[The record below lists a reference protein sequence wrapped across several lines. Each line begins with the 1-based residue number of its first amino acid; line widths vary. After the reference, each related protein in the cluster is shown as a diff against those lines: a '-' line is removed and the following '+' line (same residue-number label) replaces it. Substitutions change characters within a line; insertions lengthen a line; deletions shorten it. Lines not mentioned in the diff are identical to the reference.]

1 MKSWRRAHW
10 FALFGGLAAF
20 ATVLILLKLRSFM
33 PVAVG
38 LLAYLSLLI
47 LLRPRLRAEAAPL
60 PEGVTQEDFD
70 LAMER
75 MSIGARRLRR
85 ELPRAPSADRRIIG
99 QMADLIDRIREH
111 HQDNPG
117 HVTLTRRFIR
127 QSLGRMVQAVI
138 DYVALAERAG
148 GAQKARLEEISAEIH
163 AFVPALEG
171 IDRAC
176 LQNDLDA
183 LQVSVEVLNHQMDR
197 HRR

>member
-1 MKSWRRAHW
+1 MKSWRRANILAVIGGFTA
-10 FALFGGLAAF
+10 FAL
-20 ATVLILLKLRSFM
+20 VLILLKFRSFM

-38 LLAYLSLLI
+38 LLAYLSLLV
-47 LLRPRLRAEAAPL
+47 LLRPRRDARRVAL
-60 PEGVTQEDFD
+60 PKDVTEEDFK

-85 ELPRAPSADRRIIG
+85 EIPRAPVSDRDSIG
-99 QMADLIDRIREH
+99 EMADLIDRIREH

-117 HVTLTRRFIR
+117 HVTHTRRFIR

-138 DYVALAERAG
+138 DYVALAERSG
-148 GAQKARLEEISAEIH
+148 PEQQERLGEISTEIH
-163 AFVPALEG
+163 AFVSALKG

-197 HRR
+197 HRH